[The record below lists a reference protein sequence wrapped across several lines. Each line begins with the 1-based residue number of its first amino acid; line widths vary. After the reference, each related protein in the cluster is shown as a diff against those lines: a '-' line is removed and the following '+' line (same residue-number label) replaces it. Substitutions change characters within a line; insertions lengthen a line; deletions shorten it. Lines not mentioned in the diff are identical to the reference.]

1 MSTHRLLIR
10 NTIIDLLKAGN
21 TIAGKNVFAQR
32 AFALNKDIFPALLVY
47 TLGEDLDL
55 EQVQDYGMRRR
66 TLHIAIECCIAGY
79 EQEDDMDRL
88 TWDVETILY
97 QAPNLNR
104 LVESCLLTQWEY
116 HGGAKGTTLAL
127 WATLYYDIIYCT
139 HMAPSDEAVV
149 VHSVRYSY
157 EPDTGLSH
165 RNDYQEAL

>member
-1 MSTHRLLIR
+1 M
-10 NTIIDLLKAGN
+10 
-21 TIAGKNVFAQR
+21 
-32 AFALNKDIFPALLVY
+32 
-47 TLGEDLDL
+47 
-55 EQVQDYGMRRR
+55 
-66 TLHIAIECCIAGY
+66 
-79 EQEDDMDRL
+79 
-88 TWDVETILY
+88 
-97 QAPNLNR
+97 
-104 LVESCLLTQWEY
+104 VESCLLTQWEY